1 MSATLV
7 LGAGNVLMRDEG
19 VGVRAAELLRDRAP
33 SGVRVVAEGPIGP
46 LTVSHVEGVTHLLV
60 LDAVDAGLEPGTVVR
75 REPTQGGGRSAPPG
89 GGLSAHEFGVRDLLV
104 LLEQTGSAPDRVVL
118 LGVQPAA
125 IEPGTDLSRDVEAA
139 LPRLV
144 AAAIDVLAGWA

>member
-46 LTVSHVEGVTHLLV
+46 STVTHVEGVTHLLV

-75 REPTQGGGRSAPPG
+75 REPTPGGRSGPPG
-89 GGLSAHEFGVRDLLV
+89 GGLSPHEFGVRDLLV

-125 IEPGTDLSRDVEAA
+125 VEPGTDLSRNVEAS

-144 AAAIDVLAGWA
+144 AAALDVLAGWG